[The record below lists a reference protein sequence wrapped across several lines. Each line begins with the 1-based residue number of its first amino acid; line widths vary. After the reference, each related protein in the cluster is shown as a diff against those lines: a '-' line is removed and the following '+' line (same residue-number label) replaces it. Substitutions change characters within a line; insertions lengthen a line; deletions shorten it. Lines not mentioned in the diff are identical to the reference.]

1 MSKNNPSVNLKGSQV
16 PDQALYGE
24 GIRINP
30 NENLQDI
37 IVALKL
43 RVSRKDIESKL
54 QTLSK
59 LTPKKRQYLTHEEYK
74 RDYAPADE
82 SLQQVKEFAEKHN
95 LTAGNPS
102 PGTMFI
108 RLSGKARD
116 FEKAFCAELR
126 TLEKD
131 GMRYRLYQGH
141 LQIPE
146 EYFPVIRVVLGL
158 YQATLISR
166 VSREEV
172 EPTMKVAS
180 EPNWNLP
187 PYIAGKF
194 YNFPS
199 GYSGATQTIA
209 FLESESAQYESKDFD
224 TYFTQY
230 IHQTAPTVTDLSP
243 NGTGNVGEIME
254 DLEIAGSIAYESAYV
269 IYRFSDL
276 LNGLLETLCTAI
288 FDEDH
293 NPDIISLSYGLN
305 ENAATEDQTLL
316 IDLLCGIACLF
327 GKTICASSG
336 DFGAAGRINVTSL
349 TANVNYPASSP
360 FILACGGTELL
371 VSTSKGTPVL
381 SDEIVWNNGQY
392 TVKGATGGGIST
404 YYPVPEFQASLPLP
418 RSVNKGAGPGRGLPD
433 VASNASRGSGYGV
446 YKNGSYSN
454 SGNGTSAA
462 APLWAALIAI
472 INQAL
477 GANVGWIH
485 PNLYEF
491 QQNPISPSQTPCN
504 LIAGK
509 LSDGSIQN
517 NGGNTI
523 VPEAIYYAET
533 GDIWNACCGL
543 GSPNG
548 QNLLDAYLEMEN
560 REGHLP

>member
-1 MSKNNPSVNLKGSQV
+1 MSKNNPSVNLKGRQV

-59 LTPKKRQYLTHEEYK
+59 LPPKKRQYLTHEEYT
-74 RDYAPADE
+74 RDYAPANE
-82 SLQQVKEFAEKHN
+82 SLQQIKKFADQHN
-95 LTAGNPS
+95 LTAGKPS

-108 RLSGKARD
+108 RLSGKAGD
-116 FEKAFCAELR
+116 FEKAFCTELQ

-131 GMRYRLYQGH
+131 GMRYRLYKGQ

-146 EYFPVIRVVLGL
+146 EYCPVIQAVLGL
-158 YQATLISR
+158 YQATPIFGAF
-166 VSREEV
+166 REEV
-172 EPTMKVAS
+172 EPPMTVAS

-187 PYIAGKF
+187 PYIAGNF

-209 FLESESAQYESKDFD
+209 FLESESANYESKDFD
-224 TYFTQY
+224 TYFSQY

-243 NGTGNVGEIME
+243 NGTGNTGEIME
-254 DLEIAGSIAYESAYV
+254 DLEIAGSIAYESAFV

-293 NPDIISLSYGLN
+293 NPDVISLSYGLN
-305 ENAATEDQTLL
+305 ENAVTEALTFQF
-316 IDLLCGIACLF
+316 DLLCGIACLL

-336 DFGAAGRINVTSL
+336 DYGAAGRINLTSL

-360 FILACGGTELL
+360 FILACGGTELV

-381 SDEIVWNNGQY
+381 NDEIVWNNGQY
-392 TVKGATGGGIST
+392 TAKGATGGGIST
-404 YYPVPEFQASLPLP
+404 YYTVPKFQVSLPLP
-418 RSVNKGAGPGRGLPD
+418 SSVNKGAGPGRGLPD
-433 VASNASRGSGYGV
+433 VASNASPDSGYGV
-446 YKNGSYSN
+446 YKNGSYSK
-454 SGNGTSAA
+454 SGSGTSAA

-491 QQNPISPSQTPCN
+491 QQNPKSPSQAPCK
-504 LIAGK
+504 LIAGM

-517 NGGNTI
+517 NGGNTSD
-523 VPEAIYYAET
+523 PEAMYYAKT

-548 QNLLDAYLEMEN
+548 QNLLNAYLDMEN
-560 REGHLP
+560 RE